1 MKMNMREIF
10 TYAPFAVLALSFLVF
25 VLRARLKP
33 WPKMLWFLWLAVC
46 FSKFYCFRMFGGH
59 VFYPEF
65 PQALIVLWD
74 VAYSGALMLTL
85 IAVPF
90 FFFRFRFKAVLLPLI
105 AWTTAAVGVWNGV
118 KVPIVHEIELA
129 FPDLPAS
136 LEGYRIA
143 QISDLHCSSAA
154 RKWRTGAIV
163 EKVNSL
169 NADLIC
175 LTGDYVDGYVAD
187 RGVDMLPLKNLKARD
202 GVYYVAGNHE
212 FYRDGVNWD
221 KWYRE
226 NGMRFLVNECV
237 FPRPELA
244 LGGVNDIV
252 ANQYKRTPPDVRQAF
267 AAATNGEFRVL
278 LQHRPETAKD
288 NIGGLG
294 VNLQLSGHTHGG
306 VAPVV
311 RQLVSKHNRG
321 FSRGIYR
328 YGDGILYVSP
338 GAGQWAG
345 FPIRFCNPSEVA
357 VFKLVGRKKV
367 DGGGN

>member
-1 MKMNMREIF
+1 MKMNMRDIF
-10 TYAPFAVLALSFLVF
+10 TYAPFAVLVVSFLVF

-33 WPKMLWFLWLAVC
+33 WSKVLWFVWLAAC
-46 FSKFYCFRMFGGH
+46 FSKFYCFRKFGGH

-85 IAVPF
+85 LAIP
-90 FFFRFRFKAVLLPLI
+90 FFFRFRFKAVLLPLV
-105 AWTTAAVGVWNGV
+105 AWTVAAVGVWNGV
-118 KVPIVHEIELA
+118 RVPDIHEMELA

-154 RKWRTGAIV
+154 RKWRTEAIV
-163 EKVNSL
+163 KKVNSA

-175 LTGDYVDGYVAD
+175 LTGDYADGYVAD
-187 RGVDMLPLKNLKARD
+187 RNVDMLPLKDLRARD

-212 FYRDGVNWD
+212 FYRDRVNWE

-244 LGGVNDIV
+244 LGGVNDFV
-252 ANQYKRTPPDVRQAF
+252 AKHYRRTPADVRQAF

-278 LQHRPETAKD
+278 LQHRPEKAKS
-288 NIGGLG
+288 NIEEVG
-294 VNLQLSGHTHGG
+294 VDLQLSGHTHGG
-306 VAPVV
+306 VAPIV

-345 FPIRFCNPSEVA
+345 FPIRFRNPSEVA
-357 VFKLVGRKKV
+357 VFRLVRGKKV
-367 DGGGN
+367 GSGNDQ